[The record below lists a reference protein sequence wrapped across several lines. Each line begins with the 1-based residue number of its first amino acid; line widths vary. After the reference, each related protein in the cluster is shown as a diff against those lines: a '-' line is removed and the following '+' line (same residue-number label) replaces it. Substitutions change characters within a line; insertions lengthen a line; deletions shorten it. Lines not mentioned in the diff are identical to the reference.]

1 MQRRINISIPSSIFL
16 RGERHFWRGQGLGLK
31 AQRRIL
37 LLASLPETL
46 PFYSHLPVPL
56 QKLEGLKTL
65 SENDVALGKVR
76 SILSDQLGSVGKA
89 RISSLSSGIFCQQ
102 LAPTIVAVLK
112 DYAQVFS
119 KLNWQNHR
127 RFKNQL
133 RTKRGEIPVLLIP
146 KSGHLL
152 SDCFLLSSHKRIKIF
167 SPMKPP

>member
-1 MQRRINISIPSSIFL
+1 MQQRINISIPPTIFS
-16 RGERHFWRGQGLGLK
+16 RGERHFWKGHGLGLK

-46 PFYSHLPVPL
+46 PCYNHLPVPL
-56 QKLEGLKTL
+56 LKLEGLETL
-65 SENDVALGKVR
+65 IENDVALGKVR
-76 SILSDQLGSVGKA
+76 SILSDQLGSVGKD

-112 DYAQVFS
+112 DHAQVLS
-119 KLNWQNHR
+119 KFNWQNHR

-133 RTKRGEIPVLLIP
+133 RTKRSEITVLLIP

-152 SDCFLLSSHKRIKIF
+152 SDCFLLFSYKRIKIF